1 MHLPGKRDCCWADTA
16 VATSYATLKHSEK
29 ADVAVVGAGIVGL
42 TAAYSLIRAGLS
54 VTVLEARKIG
64 RQVTGRSTAKVTAQH
79 TLIYRYLI
87 DKFGVG
93 HSQLYAD
100 ANRSGVEQIR
110 SWVDKLG
117 IDCDFE
123 PKDAYV
129 YTSNSSRREELEAEA
144 EAARSLGFKADVLPK
159 APLPFDTVGALRFQ
173 DQAQFNPMQYLVG
186 LGAAITAAGGR
197 IFENTRVTKIDPD
210 NGWRIEAGRNHL
222 QAEHVIVA
230 TNFPI
235 AGPISYDRTTR
246 PRCHI
251 GMAFR
256 IASGATIDGMFI
268 GIDKPTHSLRMG
280 RDRNGPLL
288 VVLGPSFQT
297 GHDGD
302 VAERF
307 RDLEK
312 WVRSNFQAGEA
323 AWHWANE
330 DYDTPDRVPFV
341 GAPSQKKSPGLYVA
355 TGFNGWGISN
365 GTAAGM
371 LIADQIRERANPWTT
386 LFDPTRRVRKDFN
399 KGGDSQSLV
408 KLRDIRLGEGGV
420 IKLGKGL
427 VAVRK
432 AASGSL
438 HALSALCT
446 HEGCIVTWN
455 NADQTWDCPCHGSI
469 FSADGKVI
477 HGPAIEPLGVKKLP
491 TSWTKRRS
499 AGTRRSTSKK

>member
-1 MHLPGKRDCCWADTA
+1 MHLPGKKDCCWAETA
-16 VATSYATLKHSEK
+16 VATSYATLTRSEK
-29 ADVAVVGAGIVGL
+29 TDVAVVGAGIVGL

-64 RQVTGRSTAKVTAQH
+64 RQVSGRSTAKVTAQH
-79 TLIYRYLI
+79 TLIYRCLI
-87 DKFGVG
+87 DKFGVS
-93 HSQLYAD
+93 HAQLYAD
-100 ANRSGVEQIR
+100 ANRSGVE
-110 SWVDKLG
+110 VDKLS

-129 YTSNSSRREELEAEA
+129 YAGNSSRREELEAEA
-144 EAARSLGFKADVLPK
+144 EAARSLGFNADVLPK
-159 APLPFDTVGALRFQ
+159 APLPFETTGALRFR
-173 DQAQFNPMQYLVG
+173 DQAQFNPVQYLDG

-197 IFENTRVTKIDPD
+197 IFENTRVTKIHLG
-210 NGWRIEAGRNHL
+210 NRWQIEAGRAHL

-235 AGPISYDRTTR
+235 AGPVSYDRTAR

-256 IASGATIDGMFI
+256 MASGEAIEGMFI

-280 RDRNGPLL
+280 RDRDGPLL

-307 RDLEK
+307 RNLEK
-312 WVRSNFQAGEA
+312 WVRINFQAGEA

-341 GAPSQKKSPGLYVA
+341 GAPSQKKSPDLYVA

-365 GTAAGM
+365 GTAAG
-371 LIADQIRERANPWTT
+371 
-386 LFDPTRRVRKDFN
+386 
-399 KGGDSQSLV
+399 S
-408 KLRDIRLGEGGV
+408 
-420 IKLGKGL
+420 
-427 VAVRK
+427 
-432 AASGSL
+432 
-438 HALSALCT
+438 
-446 HEGCIVTWN
+446 
-455 NADQTWDCPCHGSI
+455 
-469 FSADGKVI
+469 
-477 HGPAIEPLGVKKLP
+477 
-491 TSWTKRRS
+491 
-499 AGTRRSTSKK
+499 

>member
-1 MHLPGKRDCCWADTA
+1 M
-16 VATSYATLKHSEK
+16 
-29 ADVAVVGAGIVGL
+29 GAGIVGL
-42 TAAYSLIRAGLS
+42 TAAYLLTRAGLS

-87 DKFGVG
+87 EKFSRE
-93 HSQLYAD
+93 HAQLYAD
-100 ANRSGVEQIR
+100 ANRTGVEQVR
-110 SWVDKLG
+110 NWVGELG

-129 YTSNSSRREELEAEA
+129 YTSDPSRREEVEAEA
-144 EAARSLGFKADVLPK
+144 VAARSLGFKAHMLAK
-159 APLPFDTVGALRFQ
+159 APLPFETVGALQFR
-173 DQAQFNPMQYLVG
+173 DQAQFNPVRYLIG
-186 LGAAITAAGGR
+186 LAAAIAAAGGH
-197 IFENTRVTKIDPD
+197 IFENTRVTKVDP
-210 NGWRIEAGRNHL
+210 GRRWRIEAGRTHL
-222 QAEHVIVA
+222 EAEHVIIA

-235 AGPISYDRTTR
+235 AGPVSYDRTTR

-251 GMAFR
+251 AMAFR
-256 IASGATIDGMFI
+256 MPLGVAIDGMFI
-268 GIDKPTHSLRMG
+268 GIDRPTHSLRMG
-280 RDRNGPLL
+280 RDRDGPLL

-297 GHDGD
+297 GHEGN
-302 VAERF
+302 VAQRF

-312 WVRSNFQAGEA
+312 WVRSNFKTGEA

-330 DYDTPDRVPFV
+330 DYDTADRMPFV

-365 GTAAGM
+365 GTAAGILM
-371 LIADQIRERANPWTT
+371 ADQIRERPNPWTT
-386 LFDPTRRVRKDFN
+386 LFDPTRRARKDFN
-399 KGGDSQSLV
+399 KGGDSRSRIGL
-408 KLRDIRLGEGGV
+408 KDIRPGEGGV
-420 IKLGKGL
+420 IKLGKGH

-438 HALSALCT
+438 HALSASCT

-477 HGPAIEPLGVKKLP
+477 HGPAVEPLGVKRLP
-491 TSWTKRRS
+491 PSWSKRHS
-499 AGTRRSTSKK
+499 ASTYRLKSKK